1 MGSVKLDNLSKWES
15 VAVDAV
21 VLQVRIR
28 FNLIHEISTIV
39 SVTTVSHHSY
49 CFVCST
55 KEYIMSVIKT
65 VLRLLYKYNKTRPI
79 LAQTY
84 NVQYL
89 IGNTCSR

>member
-1 MGSVKLDNLSKWES
+1 MGSVKVENLSKWES

-21 VLQVRIR
+21 VFQVRIR

-55 KEYIMSVIKT
+55 KEYIMSVKIIIKT
-65 VLRLLYKYNKTRPI
+65 VLRLLSV
-79 LAQTY
+79 
-84 NVQYL
+84 VQ
-89 IGNTCSR
+89 I